1 MADLTLKRIKIRN
14 WTTIRNAEVEFPAS
28 GLVLVTG
35 SNLASGGK
43 MESVGS
49 GKTALGEA
57 LCRTLC
63 GVAGRYAT
71 YGHYSSNQ
79 KGNTYLAVEALL
91 GGKPLLI
98 ESGYKCPEIS
108 SSGEGLR
115 YSLDGAAAVERG
127 HLRETRD
134 ELTTLVRMPPDLA
147 TWSVYIDGDKLKFDS
162 LSEKT
167 SVDLL
172 MTALAQPPW
181 TAYHANV
188 AKMVTGARQNVA
200 VQETAHATAKSNQVI
215 LLDQVASA
223 RRMVKDEEDRVA
235 EASAQLASKMATLR
249 KQSVAAV
256 TAITAEEKK
265 MSAIKKDLTRIENE
279 SAAEHHQL
287 EIRANEL
294 NEALRLIN
302 DEHDERHDTFVR
314 AKSDWNAEKG
324 VLREMKAVPKDC
336 PTCSK
341 PWDKVHS
348 HEALA
353 AQEVRVANK
362 DDVMQAADK
371 AKQATQERRVSKTTQ
386 LNEVNLKRRKLTS
399 DTGDTKDLSLQYE
412 DCETEVRRQRRL
424 QQQADVA
431 LAQLEG
437 SGVDKSALAR
447 TQAVLEERQGRVAA
461 GEKAVAESAEQLM
474 QFQETLK
481 VLAYWLE
488 AFGPTGIPNMV
499 LRDSIQPLND
509 VARRISNL
517 LTGGSV
523 QIKFSTS
530 RELASGREK
539 AELVTTVENK
549 LGASRAEGSSKGE
562 SGLINLIV
570 AETLSE
576 VGCVSNRIG
585 FRWYDEILVSQD
597 ATVRRSILAYLK
609 DTARRLGILVFVVD
623 HHMEA
628 SSYAD
633 HVLVAEK
640 TDKGTT
646 FHWK

>member
-14 WTTIRNAEVEFPAS
+14 WTTIRDSVVEFPAS

-35 SNLASGGK
+35 NNLASEGK

-63 GVAGRYAT
+63 GVPGRYAT
-71 YGHYSSNQ
+71 YGHYSTNQ
-79 KGNTYLAVEALL
+79 KGNTYLQVEAQL

-98 ESGYKCPEIS
+98 ESGYKCAEIS
-108 SSGEGLR
+108 KTGEGLR
-115 YSLDGAAAVERG
+115 YTLNGGGAVERG

-134 ELTTLVRMPPDLA
+134 ELTTLIRMPPDLA
-147 TWSVYIDGDKLKFDS
+147 EWSVYIDGDKLKFDS

-188 AKMVTGARQNVA
+188 SKMVTDARRDVA
-200 VQETAHATAKSNQVI
+200 VQESAHASAKSGLVV
-215 LLDQVASA
+215 LTDQVASA
-223 RRMVKDEEDRVA
+223 QRILQTEEDNYAAASERVA
-235 EASAQLASKMATLR
+235 GQLAALK

-256 TAITAEEKK
+256 TAIGVTEKK
-265 MSAIKKDLTRIENE
+265 MSAIKKDLARIETE
-279 SAAEHHQL
+279 SATQHHQL
-287 EIRANEL
+287 EIRTNEI
-294 NEALRLIN
+294 NESLRLIG
-302 DEHDERHDTFVR
+302 DERDDLHSAFVQAR
-314 AKSDWNAEKG
+314 ATWNTQVARH
-324 VLREMKAVPKDC
+324 REMKAVPKDC

-348 HEALA
+348 AQALSAQSNAVNA
-353 AQEVRVANK
+353 ALT
-362 DDVMQAADK
+362 VMDAAEKAVQAV
-371 AKQATQERRVSKTTQ
+371 QERRTAVMTKLT
-386 LNEVNLKRRKLTS
+386 EVQLKRRQLTS
-399 DTGDTKDLSLQYE
+399 DSGDTKDLSYQYE
-412 DCETEVRRQRRL
+412 DCETEVKRQLRL
-424 QQQADVA
+424 QQAADRS

-437 SGVDKSALAR
+437 SGVDKSALTRAKSI
-447 TQAVLEERQGRVAA
+447 LEERLSRVAA
-461 GEKAVAESAEQLM
+461 SEKAVAESAEQLM
-474 QFQETLK
+474 QMQETQK

-499 LRDSIQPLND
+499 LRDAIQPLND

-523 QIKFSTS
+523 QIRFDTS
-530 RELASGREK
+530 RELASGKERS
-539 AELVTTVENK
+539 ELVTTVENK
-549 LGASRAEGSSKGE
+549 LGSSRADGSSKGE

-628 SSYAD
+628 ASYAD

-640 TDKGTT
+640 TVEGTT
-646 FHWK
+646 FRWK